1 MTYAAA
7 VIDTNVVVAGLL
19 TGTSDSPTARILD
32 GMCKGRFP
40 FLLSTAL
47 LAEYREV
54 LLRKKIRALH
64 RLSEPQVD
72 ILLTVLATNAI
83 VREPEPRTGAPDAK
97 DDHIWSL
104 VQSEANC
111 VLVTG
116 DHALAGSPPPKSVVL
131 QPRQFVDLRPA

>member
-1 MTYAAA
+1 MRFSAA

-19 TGTSDSPTARILD
+19 TGNTASPTAGILD
-32 GMCKGRFP
+32 GMCKGAFP

-54 LLRKKIRALH
+54 LLRKKIRTLH
-64 RLSEPQVD
+64 ALSEHDVD
-72 ILLTVLATNAI
+72 VLLTVLVANAI
-83 VREPEPRTGAPDAK
+83 IREPKPRTGAPDTK
-97 DDHIWSL
+97 DDHLWSL

-116 DHALAGSPPPKSVVL
+116 DHALMTSPPPRSTVL
-131 QPRQFVDLRPA
+131 QPRQFMDRLSK